1 MTRHRCTEPRGT
13 PRIELTDE
21 LVLAG
26 MIRMVEDACA
36 VADRANATLLDALT
50 MNRELQTLVNE
61 LTERLRD
68 DTAMRQIIEKL
79 CSKHPSARTIQ

>member
-1 MTRHRCTEPRGT
+1 MRCNQPRGT
-13 PRIELTDE
+13 PKIELTDE

-26 MIRMVEDACA
+26 MMRMVEDACA
-36 VADRANATLLDALT
+36 IADRANATLLDALT
-50 MNRELQTLVNE
+50 MNRELQDTVNS

-79 CSKHPSARTIQ
+79 CSKHPSARTVQ